1 MTLEDNKNLVLRF
14 ARNVFDEGSID
25 DVSRYL
31 APDFFNHATGLAGV
45 DHYKE
50 TIRAARKLLNA
61 PNVVDQVLADCDLV
75 ALFLTVSGVH
85 NGDFVLQGI
94 RYQPTG
100 RTFSTQHVHLFRLR
114 DNAIVEHRAIRDDF
128 SMLKQLGIVTLAT
141 PD

>member
-1 MTLEDNKNLVLRF
+1 MTLEDNKYLVLRF

-61 PNVVDQVLADCDLV
+61 PNVVDQVLADGDL
-75 ALFLTVSGVH
+75 
-85 NGDFVLQGI
+85 VLQGI